1 MSETIEIAK
10 PAEILTTVDEVIA
23 SMQYRFHPENCQT
36 LKAIYQWQL
45 KNPDRYFYIT
55 IDCGTFFITEGEH
68 PTPNV
73 TVETDT
79 AVYLKLV
86 NGQMKDVIAVVTGK
100 LRVRGSISTAQKLN
114 RIFI

>member
-1 MSETIEIAK
+1 MSELTEIEK
-10 PAEILTTVDEVIA
+10 PSEILTTVDEVIA
-23 SMQYRFHPENCQT
+23 SMQRRFHPENCKN

-45 KNPDRYFYIT
+45 KNPDRNFHIS
-55 IDCGTFFITEGEH
+55 IDCGTFQITEGEY
-68 PTPNV
+68 PSPNV

-79 AVYLKLV
+79 EVYLKLV